1 MDNLEIKLSFPEKQL
16 LSKLILAYN
25 YLIQEMKKVSERI
38 LEISYIYKTL
48 YDYSIQNLD
57 NEKLSENYKIMESLM
72 LNWSYSEL

>member
-16 LSKLILAYN
+16 LTKLILTYN

-48 YDYSIQNLD
+48 YDYSIKNLD

>member
-1 MDNLEIKLSFPEKQL
+1 
-16 LSKLILAYN
+16 
-25 YLIQEMKKVSERI
+25 MKKVSERI

>member
-38 LEISYIYKTL
+38 LEISYIYNTL

-72 LNWSYSEL
+72 LNWNY